1 MDGARQTEIA
11 LKELEKN
18 GYDITFAESARA
30 DGGCVMRGNDVLQE
44 HRTLWYVIR

>member
-1 MDGARQTEIA
+1 MRMALLEIA

-30 DGGCVMRGNDVLQE
+30 DGGCVMRGNDVSEQ
-44 HRTLWYVIR
+44 YSDYGM